1 MLIDARGLKHPET
14 LQKLREMCPTFC
26 SLDEYIELLVD
37 DEYALRQIKKYAA
50 ISGCEYE
57 IQKQDASYTIRI
69 KSSCL

>member
-14 LQKLREMCPTFC
+14 LQRLREICPTLC
-26 SLDEYIELLVD
+26 SLDQHVDLLVD
-37 DEYALRQIKKYAA
+37 DEYALSQLKKYAA

-57 IQKQDASYTIRI
+57 IQKQDACHLIRI